1 MEWIFRHAEVFKNF
15 ISKKDRLYKE
25 NGETR
30 NGDTRK
36 AQIVLAIN

>member
-1 MEWIFRHAEVFKNF
+1 MQQKC
-15 ISKKDRLYKE
+15 SKPSLVEKTGYRE

-36 AQIVLAIN
+36 EKIVFAISQKLV